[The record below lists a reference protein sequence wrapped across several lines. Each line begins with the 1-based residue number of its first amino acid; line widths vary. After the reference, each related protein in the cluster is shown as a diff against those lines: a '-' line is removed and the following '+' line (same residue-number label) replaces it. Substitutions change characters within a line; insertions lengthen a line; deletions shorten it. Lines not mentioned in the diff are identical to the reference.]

1 MNMAVAY
8 QRERDPRHRSHERIE
23 RVRVQGRTKSRPRHL
38 AVSARGMLVM
48 VVASSLLFCV
58 LVGLIYM
65 KYLIADTQ
73 LDINT
78 INERIHESSN
88 EQTRLEERLDRAK
101 SIQVIMD
108 RAAELGMSQPTESQ
122 ILYVQFPEEGGGES
136 MALESGK

>member
-8 QRERDPRHRSHERIE
+8 QRDRTHRHRSHEQAEAARDYT
-23 RVRVQGRTKSRPRHL
+23 RAKSRPRHL

-48 VVASSLLFCV
+48 VIVSSLLFCV

-73 LDINT
+73 LNINT
-78 INERIHESSN
+78 ITARIHESSN

-101 SIQVIMD
+101 SIQVIMN
-108 RAAELGMSQPTESQ
+108 RAAELGMSQPTEGQ

-136 MALESGK
+136 MALGSGK